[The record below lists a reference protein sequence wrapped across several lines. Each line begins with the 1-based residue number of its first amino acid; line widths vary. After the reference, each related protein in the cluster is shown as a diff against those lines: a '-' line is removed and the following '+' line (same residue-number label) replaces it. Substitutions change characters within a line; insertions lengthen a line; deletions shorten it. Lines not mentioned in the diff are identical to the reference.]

1 MFGLRDLLFDVEGAT
16 TSAGADLAELSDETL
31 DVEHPNKDKEEN
43 DQPLEDLP
51 EETRPEEQDEE
62 EVTEP
67 EEEEIEEKPLAETT
81 HPFDR
86 PSIKQLEEAF
96 PGLLKKFPSLRDMY
110 FRESEYTK
118 IFPTIDEAKEANDNN
133 VAFTSIRDDVFS
145 GDGAK
150 FFSAIKEVDEKGL
163 ERFSS
168 QVLGTLFKVS
178 PNSFWRAANPL
189 VEDIARNMFN
199 KGVKSNDESMQNAA
213 RYLSEYFFGT
223 TEIAEGKKTSIVK
236 SEVDPEISKQRE
248 EFERE
253 KDTSFRGTVETSVKS
268 QLVSLI
274 EGKDEKTGKLRLDP
288 DGVFSPFIKSTII
301 DHIIKDLGTQLS
313 SDKDHIRF
321 MDSLWTKARRSG
333 RTDEDKARIISAYL
347 ARAKS
352 LIPSLRSKYVSE
364 VLGQKVKISAKRKE
378 TSETSESRRE
388 SGSQGRSSNG
398 ATKNYNPKSI
408 NFNKTSDEDIL
419 NDNIT
424 YK

>member
-1 MFGLRDLLFDVEGAT
+1 MFGQLKELLFDVEGAT

-31 DVEHPNKDKEEN
+31 DVEHPDKEEH
-43 DQPLEDLP
+43 DQPLEEVP
-51 EETRPEEQDEE
+51 EETRPEEQDEVE
-62 EVTEP
+62 EV
-67 EEEEIEEKPLAETT
+67 EEIEEIEEKPPTETT

-133 VAFTSIRDDVFS
+133 VAFTNIRDDVFQ
-145 GDGAK
+145 GDGSK
-150 FFSAIKEVDEKGL
+150 FFAAIKEADEKGL

-178 PNSFWRAANPL
+178 PNSFWRATQPL
-189 VEDIARNMFN
+189 VEDIARSMFA
-199 KGVKSNDESMQNAA
+199 KGVKAGDESMQNAA
-213 RYLSEYFFGT
+213 RYLSDYYFGDVAF
-223 TEIAEGKKTSIVK
+223 AEGKKTSVVK
-236 SEVDPEISKQRE
+236 LDTDPEISKQRE

-253 KDTSFRGTVETSVKS
+253 KDTSFRGGVESSVKS

-274 EGKDEKTGKLRLDP
+274 ESKDEKTGKLRLDP

-301 DHIIKDLGTQLS
+301 DHIIRDLGTQLTA
-313 SDKDHIRF
+313 DKDHIRF

-364 VLGQKVKISAKRKE
+364 ALGTKVKTSVKRKE
-378 TSETSESRRE
+378 LSETSESRRE

-398 ATKNYNPKSI
+398 GQKNYNPKSI
-408 NFNKTSDEDIL
+408 NFDKTSDEDIL